1 MSGLEGRVAVV
12 TGASR
17 GIGLAVAELFQS
29 QGAHVVRLSRSLKD
43 RVSERRVDISC
54 DVTSDAQVEAAV
66 NQVAA
71 ETGGPDI
78 VVNNAGS
85 FMWKALAETT
95 AEDLAQ
101 QLAVNLVG
109 PFRIV
114 RAFLPFLVRKNRSH
128 IVTIGSIADHVPLPG
143 NAAYGPSKYGLR
155 GLHQILAAE
164 FAGGP
169 VSLTLISPGPTDT
182 PLWDPLEP
190 DRREDLPDRR
200 QMMAPEEVAQAVLF
214 AVTRAPTTNID
225 LIRMNPA

>member
-29 QGAHVVRLSRSLKD
+29 QGAQVVRLSRSVRD
-43 RVSERRVDISC
+43 RVSDRRVDISC
-54 DVTSDAQVEAAV
+54 DITNDAQVEAAV
-66 NQVAA
+66 GQVAA

-78 VVNNAGS
+78 VVNNAGA
-85 FMWKALAETT
+85 FMWQALTGMT
-95 AEDLAQ
+95 AEDLEQ

-114 RAFLPFLVRKNRSH
+114 RAFLPFLLRKNRSH
-128 IVTIGSIADHVPLPG
+128 IVTIGSIADHVPLPR
-143 NAAYGPSKYGLR
+143 NAAYGASKYGLR

-164 FAGGP
+164 LSDSP
-169 VSLTLISPGPTDT
+169 VRLTLISPGPTDT

-190 DRREDLPDRR
+190 DRREDLPNRQ
-200 QMMAPEEVAQAVLF
+200 QMMSAQDVAQAVLF
-214 AVTRAPTTNID
+214 AVTRTPTTNID